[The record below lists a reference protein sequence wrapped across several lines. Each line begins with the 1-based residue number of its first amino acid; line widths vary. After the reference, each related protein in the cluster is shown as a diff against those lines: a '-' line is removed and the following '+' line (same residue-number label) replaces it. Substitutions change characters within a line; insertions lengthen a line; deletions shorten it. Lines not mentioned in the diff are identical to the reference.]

1 MKASSAREEENIESK
16 LSSAR
21 EKESTE
27 SSSAREKKIV

>member
-1 MKASSAREEENIESK
+1 LKASSAREEENIESK

>member
-1 MKASSAREEENIESK
+1 LKASSAREEENIESK

-27 SSSAREKKIV
+27 SSFAREKKIV

>member
-27 SSSAREKKIV
+27 SSFAREKKIV